1 MSIELVSVLALF
13 ISFVALLGY
22 GVPVAYS
29 IGISTTLVLIINIS
43 FLPSV
48 TTASQRMTTGI
59 DNFALLAIPFFI
71 LAGELMNRG
80 GVAKRL
86 IDFAKSLIGSLPG
99 GLAYVNIISAMLFGA
114 ISGSAIAAA
123 SAIGS
128 TLTDKMEKEGYPR
141 EFSAAVNISSST
153 TGLLIPPSNV
163 LIIFALASGGTASVA
178 ALFIA
183 GYIPGILVG
192 LAIMIMVFIYAKRK
206 GLPRADR
213 VGFKQLFIDF
223 KNAFLSLTLL
233 FIVVGGIVAGI
244 FTATEAAAIAVVY
257 ATLLGFLN
265 KELHVSDFK
274 GVLLKSAKITAIV
287 MFLIATSMAMSW
299 LFSFEGIPQML
310 TGLLVDSVSNPI
322 AVFLL
327 VNLILLVVGTFMDM
341 TPAVL
346 IFTPIFLPVA
356 MTLGM
361 HPVQFGM
368 VIVLNLCIGVCTPP
382 VGTLLFVGSGVAR
395 VPVSEVI
402 RPLLPLL
409 VAMTF
414 VLLLITYFP
423 ALSLWLP
430 GFFGLID
437 Y

>member
-1 MSIELVSVLALF
+1 LLA
-13 ISFVALLGY
+13 Y
-22 GVPVAYS
+22 GLPVAYS
-29 IGISTTLVLIINIS
+29 IGISTTLTLILNIAY
-43 FLPSV
+43 LPAT
-48 TTASQRMTTGI
+48 TTAAQRMTTGI

-71 LAGELMNRG
+71 LAGELMNTG
-80 GVAKRL
+80 GIAKRL

-99 GLAYVNIISAMLFGA
+99 GLAFVNIIAAMLFGA
-114 ISGSAIAAA
+114 ISGSAVAAA

-192 LAIMIMVFIYAKRK
+192 LALMIMVYVYAKK
-206 GLPRADR
+206 NKLPKAPR
-213 VGFKQLFIDF
+213 VSFKKLFLDF
-223 KNAFLSLTLL
+223 RRAFLSLTLL
-233 FIVVGGIVAGI
+233 VIVVGGIVVGI

-257 ATLLGFLN
+257 AMLLGFIN
-265 KELHVSDFK
+265 RELKFSDFRP
-274 GVLLKSAKITAIV
+274 LLLRSARTTAIV

-310 TGLLVDSVSNPI
+310 TTALLDNVSNTI
-322 AVFLL
+322 LIFLMIN
-327 VNLILLVVGTFMDM
+327 VILLIIGTFMDM

-368 VIVLNLCIGVCTPP
+368 IIVLNLCIGVCTPP
-382 VGTLLFVGSGVAR
+382 VGTLLFVGSGVAK
-395 VPVSEVI
+395 VPVTKVI
-402 RPLLPLL
+402 KPLLPLL
-409 VAMTF
+409 AVM
-414 VLLLITYFP
+414 VLVLMLITYFP
-423 ALSLWLP
+423 ELSLWLP
-430 GFFGLID
+430 RTFGLID
-437 Y
+437 

>member
-1 MSIELVSVLALF
+1 MSIEIISVIVLF
-13 ISFVALLGY
+13 ISFFGLLAY

-29 IGISTTLVLIINIS
+29 IGISTTLTLILNII

-48 TTASQRMTTGI
+48 TTVAQRMTTGI

-80 GVAKRL
+80 GIATRL

-99 GLAYVNIISAMLFGA
+99 GLAFVNVISAMLFGA

-128 TLTDKMEKEGYPR
+128 TLTDKMEAEGYPR
-141 EFSAAVNISSST
+141 EFSAAVNISAST

-192 LAIMIMVFIYAKRK
+192 LALMIMVFIYAKRK
-206 GLPRADR
+206 NLPRAPW
-213 VGFKQLFIDF
+213 VGFKKLIIDF

-233 FIVVGGIVAGI
+233 VIVVGGIVAGV

-257 ATLLGFLN
+257 AALLGFLN
-265 KELHVSDFK
+265 RELKFRDFRPI
-274 GVLLKSAKITAIV
+274 LLKSAKTTAIV

-310 TGLLVDSVSNPI
+310 TSSLLDNVSNPI
-322 AVFLL
+322 VIFLL
-327 VNLILLVVGTFMDM
+327 INVILLVVGTFMDM

-356 MTLGM
+356 MALGM

-382 VGTLLFVGSGVAR
+382 VGTLLFVGSGVAQ
-395 VPVSEVI
+395 VPVTKVI
-402 RPLLPLL
+402 KPLLPLL
-409 VAMTF
+409 GVMVV

-423 ALSLWLP
+423 ELSLWLP
-430 GFFGLID
+430 RVFGLID
-437 Y
+437 

>member
-1 MSIELVSVLALF
+1 MSIEVISIIVLFVSFFGLLA
-13 ISFVALLGY
+13 Y

-29 IGISTTLVLIINIS
+29 IGIATMLTLILNIA
-43 FLPSV
+43 FLPAV

-59 DNFALLAIPFFI
+59 DNFALLAIPFFV

-80 GVAKRL
+80 GIAQRL

-99 GLAYVNIISAMLFGA
+99 GLAFVNVISAMLFGA
-114 ISGSAIAAA
+114 ISGSAVAAA

-128 TLTDKMEKEGYPR
+128 TLTDQMENEGYPR

-192 LAIMIMVFIYAKRK
+192 LAIMFMVYLYAKK
-206 GLPRADR
+206 NKLPRAKR
-213 VGFKQLFIDF
+213 ASFKKLITDF

-233 FIVVGGIVAGI
+233 IIVVGGIVAGI

-257 ATLLGFLN
+257 AALLGFIN
-265 KELHVSDFK
+265 KELKFSDFK
-274 GVLLKSAKITAIV
+274 PVLLRSAKSTAIV
-287 MFLIATSMAMSW
+287 MFLVATSMVMSW

-310 TGLLVDSVSNPI
+310 TDGMLNSFSNPI
-322 AVFLL
+322 VIFLL
-327 VNLILLVVGTFMDM
+327 INVILLVVGTFMDM

-356 MTLGM
+356 MALGM

-368 VIVLNLCIGVCTPP
+368 VIVLNLCIGICTPP
-382 VGTLLFVGSGVAR
+382 VGTLLFVGSGVAK
-395 VPVSEVI
+395 VPVTKVI
-402 RPLLPLL
+402 KPLLSLL
-409 VAMTF
+409 AAMTVVLF
-414 VLLLITYFP
+414 VITYIP
-423 ALSLWLP
+423 EISLWLP
-430 GFFGLID
+430 RVFGLIE
-437 Y
+437 

>member
-1 MSIELVSVLALF
+1 MSIEVISIIVLFVSFFGLLA
-13 ISFVALLGY
+13 Y

-29 IGISTTLVLIINIS
+29 IGIATMLTLILNIA
-43 FLPSV
+43 FLPAV

-59 DNFALLAIPFFI
+59 DNFALLAIPFFV

-80 GVAKRL
+80 GIAQRL

-99 GLAYVNIISAMLFGA
+99 GLAFVNVISAMLFGA
-114 ISGSAIAAA
+114 ISGSAVAAA

-128 TLTDKMEKEGYPR
+128 TLTDQMENEGYPR

-192 LAIMIMVFIYAKRK
+192 LAIMFMVYLYAKK
-206 GLPRADR
+206 NKLPRAKR
-213 VGFKQLFIDF
+213 ASFKKLITDF

-233 FIVVGGIVAGI
+233 VIVVGGIVAGI

-257 ATLLGFLN
+257 AALLGFIN
-265 KELHVSDFK
+265 KELKFSDFK
-274 GVLLKSAKITAIV
+274 PVLLRSAKTTAIV
-287 MFLIATSMAMSW
+287 MFLVATSMVMSW

-310 TGLLVDSVSNPI
+310 TDGMLNSFSNPI
-322 AVFLL
+322 VIFLL
-327 VNLILLVVGTFMDM
+327 INVILLVVGTFMDM

-356 MTLGM
+356 VALGM

-368 VIVLNLCIGVCTPP
+368 VIVLNLCIGICTPP
-382 VGTLLFVGSGVAR
+382 VGTLLFVGSGVAK
-395 VPVSEVI
+395 VPVTKVI
-402 RPLLPLL
+402 KPLLSLL
-409 VAMTF
+409 AAMTV
-414 VLLLITYFP
+414 VLFAITYIP
-423 ALSLWLP
+423 EISLWLP
-430 GFFGLID
+430 RVFGLIE
-437 Y
+437 

>member
-1 MSIELVSVLALF
+1 MSIETISILVLFLSFIGLLA
-13 ISFVALLGY
+13 Y
-22 GVPVAYS
+22 GVPVAYA
-29 IGISTTLVLIINIS
+29 IGISTTLTLVLNMA
-43 FLPSV
+43 FLPAT
-48 TTASQRMTTGI
+48 TTAAQRMTTGI

-71 LAGELMNRG
+71 LAGEIMNTG
-80 GVAKRL
+80 GIAKRL

-99 GLAYVNIISAMLFGA
+99 GLAFVNIIAAMLFGA
-114 ISGSAIAAA
+114 ISGSAVAAA

-192 LAIMIMVFIYAKRK
+192 LALMIMVYIYAKRK
-206 GLPRADR
+206 GLPKAPR
-213 VGFKQLFIDF
+213 VSFKQLFFDF
-223 KNAFLSLTLL
+223 RRAILSLTLL
-233 FIVVGGIVAGI
+233 IIVVGGIVVGI

-257 ATLLGFLN
+257 AIILGFIN
-265 KELHVSDFK
+265 RELKFSDFK
-274 GVLLKSAKITAIV
+274 PLLLRSAKTTAIV

-299 LFSFEGIPQML
+299 MFSFEGIPQLLTSAML
-310 TGLLVDSVSNPI
+310 DNVSNPI
-322 AVFLL
+322 IIFLMI
-327 VNLILLVVGTFMDM
+327 NIILLIVGTFMDM

-356 MTLGM
+356 MALGM

-368 VIVLNLCIGVCTPP
+368 IIVLNLCIGVCTPP
-382 VGTLLFVGSGVAR
+382 VGTLLFVGSGVAK
-395 VPVSEVI
+395 VPVTRVI
-402 RPLLPLL
+402 KPLLPLL
-409 VAMTF
+409 AVMSL
-414 VLLLITYFP
+414 VLMIITYFP
-423 ALSLWLP
+423 ELSLWLP
-430 GFFGLID
+430 RAFGLID
-437 Y
+437 

>member
-1 MSIELVSVLALF
+1 MSIELISILVLF
-13 ISFVALLGY
+13 ISFMGLLAY
-22 GVPVAYS
+22 GVPVAYA
-29 IGISTTLVLIINIS
+29 IGISTTLTLILNIA

-48 TTASQRMTTGI
+48 TTISQRMTTGI

-71 LAGELMNRG
+71 LAGEIMNSG
-80 GVAKRL
+80 GIARRL
-86 IDFAKSLIGSLPG
+86 VDFAKSLIGSLPG
-99 GLAYVNIISAMLFGA
+99 GLAYVNVISAMLFGA

-192 LAIMIMVFIYAKRK
+192 LAIMLMVYIYAKRK

-213 VGFKQLFIDF
+213 VGFKKLFLDF
-223 KNAFLSLTLL
+223 KNAILSLTLL
-233 FIVVGGIVAGI
+233 IIVVGGIVAGI

-265 KELHVSDFK
+265 RELKFADFRPI
-274 GVLLKSAKITAIV
+274 LLKSARTTAIV

-310 TGLLVDSVSNPI
+310 TSVLVDSVSNPI
-322 AVFLL
+322 LVFLL
-327 VNLILLVVGTFMDM
+327 INIILLIVGTFMDM
-341 TPAVL
+341 TPAIL

-356 MTLGM
+356 IAMDM
-361 HPVQFGM
+361 HPVQFGII
-368 VIVLNLCIGVCTPP
+368 IVLNLCIGICTPP
-382 VGTLLFVGSGVAR
+382 VGTLLFVGSGVAK
-395 VPVSEVI
+395 VPVTKVI
-402 RPLLPLL
+402 KPLLPLL
-409 VAMTF
+409 GVMVA
-414 VLLLITYFP
+414 VLFLITYFSEI
-423 ALSLWLP
+423 SLWLP
-430 GFFGLID
+430 RFFGLID
-437 Y
+437 

>member
-1 MSIELVSVLALF
+1 MSIEVISIVVLFVSF
-13 ISFVALLGY
+13 FALLAY

-29 IGISTTLVLIINIS
+29 IGVSTMLTLLLNIA

-48 TTASQRMTTGI
+48 TTACQRMTTGI
-59 DNFALLAIPFFI
+59 DNFALLAIPFFV

-80 GVAKRL
+80 GIAQRL
-86 IDFAKSLIGSLPG
+86 INFAKSLIGSLPG
-99 GLAYVNIISAMLFGA
+99 GLAFVNVISAMLFGA
-114 ISGSAIAAA
+114 ISGSAVAAA

-128 TLTDKMEKEGYPR
+128 TLTGQMEREGYPR
-141 EFSAAVNISSST
+141 EFSAAVNISAST

-183 GYIPGILVG
+183 GYIPGLLVG
-192 LAIMIMVFIYAKRK
+192 LAIMFMVYLYAKK
-206 GLPRADR
+206 NDLPRADR

-233 FIVVGGIVAGI
+233 VIVVGGIVVGI

-257 ATLLGFLN
+257 AAILGFVN
-265 KELHVSDFK
+265 KELKFGDFK
-274 GVLLKSAKITAIV
+274 SILLKSAHTTAIV
-287 MFLIATSMAMSW
+287 MFLIATSMVMSW

-310 TGLLVDSVSNPI
+310 TDGLLNSFSSPI
-322 AVFLL
+322 VIFLL
-327 VNLILLVVGTFMDM
+327 INIILLVVGTFMDM

-356 MTLGM
+356 MALGM

-368 VIVLNLCIGVCTPP
+368 IIVLNLCIGVCTPP
-382 VGTLLFVGSGVAR
+382 VGTLLFVGSGVAG
-395 VPVSEVI
+395 VPVTKVI
-402 RPLLPLL
+402 KPLLPLL
-409 VAMTF
+409 GAMVA
-414 VLLLITYFP
+414 VLMLITYFP
-423 ALSLWLP
+423 EISLWLP
-430 GFFGLID
+430 RVFGLID
-437 Y
+437 

>member
-1 MSIELVSVLALF
+1 MSIETISILVLF
-13 ISFVALLGY
+13 ISFMGLLAY
-22 GVPVAYS
+22 GVPVAYA
-29 IGISTTLVLIINIS
+29 IGISTTITLLINIA
-43 FLPSV
+43 FMPSI
-48 TTASQRMTTGI
+48 TTVSQRMTTGI

-71 LAGELMNRG
+71 LAGEIMNRG
-80 GVAKRL
+80 GIANRL

-128 TLTDKMEKEGYPR
+128 TLTEKMAKDGYPR
-141 EFSAAVNISSST
+141 EFSAAVNISAST

-192 LAIMIMVFIYAKRK
+192 LAIMMMVYFYARKK
-206 GLPRADR
+206 GLPKEER
-213 VGFKQLFIDF
+213 VGFKKLFRDF
-223 KNAFLSLTLL
+223 RNAFLSLTLL
-233 FIVVGGIVAGI
+233 VIVVGGIVVGI

-257 ATLLGFLN
+257 AMLLGFVN
-265 KELHVSDFK
+265 RELKFADFRPI
-274 GVLLKSAKITAIV
+274 LLRSAKTTAIV

-299 LFSFEGIPQML
+299 LFSFESIPQSL
-310 TGLLVDSVSNPI
+310 TGFLLESVKNPLLV
-322 AVFLL
+322 LL
-327 VNLILLVVGTFMDM
+327 FINITLLVVGTFMDM

-346 IFTPIFLPVA
+346 IFTPIFLPVV
-356 MTLGM
+356 MSLGM

-382 VGTLLFVGSGVAR
+382 VGTLLFVGSGVAK
-395 VPVSEVI
+395 VPVTKVI
-402 RPLLPLL
+402 KPLLPLL
-409 VAMTF
+409 AAMTA
-414 VLLLITYFP
+414 VLLILTYVP
-423 ALSLWLP
+423 ELSLWLP
-430 GFFGLID
+430 RAFGLID
-437 Y
+437 